1 MQHEYITSPTNHDFR
16 TQLENLNSQIDGI
29 TPPLGIAPR
38 REKSSVTKNGS
49 STKPIADTIS
59 VSDGVNSFIGNG
71 SASQLLPMAVPSNSY
86 HNPIAMPTPTT
97 TAKKLYFF
105 KQQPKHSLTSDHP
118 MKQGCPAIKE
128 VKADKNPVD
137 GPTNTTPSQ
146 PQKTDTTMTLD
157 STKKLAVI
165 QKNANA
171 SHIDRLE
178 QIASTRW
185 NPRVLTDPIDLTSPR
200 NASKDVSDAPENDSN
215 GAETRSLSCSR
226 SSVSVAKAPAMNLV
240 GRNLFPVR
248 PSFRFDVAFRLIHS
262 PPFSCVHLSFRSRL
276 PSPLPSWSPT
286 RPRRRRGNAIFSN
299 RRGTTGR

>member
-1 MQHEYITSPTNHDFR
+1 MQHEYITSPTNHDFH
-16 TQLENLNSQIDGI
+16 TQLENLNNQIDGI
-29 TPPLGIAPR
+29 TPPLGISSR
-38 REKSSVTKNGS
+38 RETKNGS
-49 STKPIADTIS
+49 STKSLPGTIFK
-59 VSDGVNSFIGNG
+59 SDCINSLIGNG
-71 SASQLLPMAVPSNSY
+71 SASKLLPVAVPSNSY
-86 HNPIAMPTPTT
+86 HNPMSTSTPTS

-105 KQQPKHSLTSDHP
+105 KQQPPKRSLSSDHP
-118 MKQGCPAIKE
+118 KKQGCPAIKE
-128 VKADKNPVD
+128 VEADKNPVD
-137 GPTNTTPSQ
+137 RPTNTAPSQ
-146 PQKTDTTMTLD
+146 PQKQDTTVTLD

-165 QKNANA
+165 QKHVHAP
-171 SHIDRLE
+171 HIDRLE
-178 QIASTRW
+178 QIASTRGKLH
-185 NPRVLTDPIDLTSPR
+185 VLTDPIDLTSPR